1 MIDTPS
7 EIALKPLKYGILRLY
22 QWGGR
27 AFPLR
32 LIIPSMQDPD
42 SFLVIASQVNILYMR
57 RSAAFRA
64 AAIVVSLSIPLFT
77 HAGVFSFVG
86 GFLGSEEKAQELV
99 LSEENSQTMALL
111 SPALHPDPNPAK
123 GGGDISVV
131 DGAALLPE
139 AGPSGTLADIEEI
152 SLTSDHISLYVV
164 RPGDSL
170 SQIAEM
176 FHVSPSTI
184 KWANDISSSDVIV
197 PGDTLVILPISGIRY
212 TVKSGDTVGGIAKK
226 YGGDVDEILEYNAL
240 ESASLAVGDILII
253 PDGEMSAPVSSPSSY
268 AAKPAATTALSSGST
283 YAGYYMR
290 PVSGGYRS
298 QGLHGYNAIDIA
310 VSVGTPIY
318 AMATGDVILA
328 RSGGWNGGYGSYIVI
343 KHLNGT
349 QTLYA
354 HASSVIVSAG
364 QHVVQGQVIGYTGNT
379 GKSTGPHIHFEIRG
393 GLVNPF

>member
-1 MIDTPS
+1 MKRT
-7 EIALKPLKYGILRLY
+7 EEL
-22 QWGGR
+22 
-27 AFPLR
+27 FPLR

-86 GFLGSEEKAQELV
+86 GLLGSEEKAQELV

-184 KWANDISSSDVIV
+184 KWANDISSSNVIV
-197 PGDTLVILPISGIRY
+197 PGDTLVILPISGIRH
-212 TVKSGDTVGGIAKK
+212 TVKSGDTVGSIAKK

-253 PDGEMSAPVSSPSSY
+253 PDGEMGTPAGTSSY
-268 AAKPAATTALSSGST
+268 SRPAAPTYSSTASS
-283 YAGYYMR
+283 GYYMR

-310 VSVGTPIY
+310 IPTGSPIY

-343 KHLNGT
+343 KHPNGT

-354 HASSVIVSAG
+354 HASSVIVGTG
-364 QHVVQGQVIGYTGNT
+364 QHVVQGQIIGYTGNT

-393 GLVNPF
+393 GPVNPF

>member
-1 MIDTPS
+1 MCGA
-7 EIALKPLKYGILRLY
+7 EEL
-22 QWGGR
+22 
-27 AFPLR
+27 FPLR
-32 LIIPSMQDPD
+32 LIIPSIQDPG

-64 AAIVVSLSIPLFT
+64 VAIVVSLSIPLFT

-86 GFLGSEEKAQELV
+86 GLLGSEEKTETIA

-176 FHVSPSTI
+176 FNVSPSTI

-197 PGDTLVILPISGIRY
+197 PGDTLVILPISGIRH
-212 TVKSGDTVGGIAKK
+212 TVKSGDTVGSIAKK
-226 YGGDVDEILEYNAL
+226 YGGDIDEILEYNAL
-240 ESASLAVGDILII
+240 ESATLSVGDILII
-253 PDGEMSAPVSSPSSY
+253 PDGEMGTPAGTSSY
-268 AAKPAATTALSSGST
+268 SRGATPTYSSTASS
-283 YAGYYMR
+283 GYYMR
-290 PVSGGYRS
+290 PISGGYRS
-298 QGLHGYNAIDIA
+298 QGLHGYNAVDLAAPI
-310 VSVGTPIY
+310 GTPIY
-318 AMATGDVILA
+318 ASASGDVILS
-328 RSGGWNGGYGSYIVI
+328 RGSGWNGGYGSYIVI
-343 KHLNGT
+343 RHPNGT

-354 HASSVIVSAG
+354 HNSQNIVSAG
-364 QHVVQGQVIGYTGNT
+364 QHVVQGQIIGYVGSTGR
-379 GKSTGPHIHFEIRG
+379 STGPHIHFEIRG
-393 GLVNPF
+393 AANPF

>member
-1 MIDTPS
+1 MKRT
-7 EIALKPLKYGILRLY
+7 EEL
-22 QWGGR
+22 
-27 AFPLR
+27 FPLR

-86 GFLGSEEKAQELV
+86 GLLGSEEKAQELV

-197 PGDTLVILPISGIRY
+197 PGDTLVILPISGIRH
-212 TVKSGDTVGGIAKK
+212 TVKSGDTVGSIAKK

-253 PDGEMSAPVSSPSSY
+253 PDGEMGTPAGTSSY
-268 AAKPAATTALSSGST
+268 SRPAAPTYSSTASS
-283 YAGYYMR
+283 GYYMR

-310 VSVGTPIY
+310 IPTGSPIY

-343 KHLNGT
+343 KHPNGT

-354 HASSVIVSAG
+354 HASSVIVGTG
-364 QHVVQGQVIGYTGNT
+364 QHVVQGQIIGYTGNT

-393 GLVNPF
+393 GPVNPF